1 MKWNLRSVLVA
12 AATLLPAVAGLAAED
27 MVLRWTHVLQ
37 STLRVDT
44 TAPGP
49 TWGSRNY
56 AMVHVA
62 IYEAVNSIQ
71 MDYLPFYEYLPAAP
85 GASLEA
91 ATAQAAHDVLT
102 ALYPAQATVLS
113 IQLAN
118 SLGSLNALPA
128 VRRDAGIA
136 VGKAAAALVLAHRA
150 NDGATNGVTYTPGNL
165 PGDWRPDPLHP
176 TQVALGANWGSVVPF
191 TLASPA
197 QFRVP
202 PPPALTS
209 PEYAAAF
216 DEVRR
221 MGSRN
226 RSERTPDQTEA
237 GIFWGYDRGGLGP
250 PAILFAQITESV
262 SRDRGY
268 SLVDNARLFALVSV
282 AMADAGI
289 ACCESKYF
297 YNHWRPIAGI
307 READTDGNSATAA
320 ETDWEPLGAPNGGPP
335 RDFTP
340 PFPAYPSGH
349 ATFGAAIF
357 RILEL
362 VSATDQIALT
372 VRSDELPGVER
383 HFTSFS
389 QAAAE
394 NARSRI
400 YLGVHWSYDDVQG
413 RALGRNVADHLF
425 AARFAPL
432 LHMTRTGGEL
442 ELSFPNQVRS
452 HHIEQNRLLQ
462 SGGWIPMAQDPAMEG
477 PMQLMRLPMAEAAS
491 FYRLGRK

>member
-12 AATLLPAVAGLAAED
+12 AATLLPGVAALAAED

-56 AMVHVA
+56 AMVHLA
-62 IYEAVNSIQ
+62 IYEAVNSIRP
-71 MDYLPFYEYLPAAP
+71 DYLPFYEYLPAAP

-91 ATAQAAHDVLT
+91 AAAQAAHDVLS
-102 ALYPAQATVLS
+102 ALYPAQAAVLS
-113 IQLAN
+113 GHLAI
-118 SLGSLNALPA
+118 SLGSLNIGPA
-128 VRRDAGIA
+128 DRRAAGIA

-150 NDGATNGVTYTPGNL
+150 NDGAANGVAYIPGNS
-165 PGDWRPDPLHP
+165 PGAWRPDPLHP
-176 TQVALGANWGSVVPF
+176 TQVALGANWGNVVPF
-191 TLASPA
+191 TLGSPA
-197 QFRVP
+197 RFRVA

-221 MGSRN
+221 LGSRN
-226 RSERTPDQTEA
+226 SSERTRDQTEA
-237 GIFWGYDRGGLGP
+237 GVFWGYDRGGLGP
-250 PAILFAQITESV
+250 PPILYAQITESV

-289 ACCESKYF
+289 ACWESKYF
-297 YNHWRPIAGI
+297 YNRWRPVTAL
-307 READTDGNSATAA
+307 READTDGNSATTA
-320 ETDWEPLGAPNGGPP
+320 EKDWEPLGAPGGGPP

-349 ATFGAAIF
+349 ATFGAAVF

-362 VSATDQIALT
+362 AAGTDQIALT

-389 QAAAE
+389 QASAE

-400 YLGVHWSYDDVQG
+400 YLGVHWRYDDVQG
-413 RALGRNVADHLF
+413 RALGRKVADQLF
-425 AARFAPL
+425 AGHFAPL
-432 LHMTRTGGEL
+432 LHLTRTGREL

-452 HHIEQNRLLQ
+452 HQIEQNRSLLP
-462 SGGWIPMAQDPAMEG
+462 GGWIPMDHGTASEG
-477 PMQLMRLPMAEAAS
+477 ALQMMRLPMEEAAS
-491 FYRLGRK
+491 FYRLGLK